1 MRIGFIGT
9 GTMGSV
15 MAQCILQA
23 GHELWV
29 FDTRK
34 EAAAELVKNGAK
46 WSNSQK
52 IAAECDAVFAS
63 LPGPKQVEDVVFN
76 KSTGIINTIKPGTAY
91 FDTTTSS
98 PEVFR
103 KVAAAL
109 AHIGVEAMD
118 TPVSG
123 RPPQMTMM
131 VGGKKEVFDK
141 YQGLLGAMAKNL
153 FYVGEAGTACVAKL
167 ATQYLG
173 YTYFIAATEAF
184 LMAGKAGVN
193 IRTLAEIIPLSAGR
207 GNIGSFTSSVFK
219 GDFDGTA
226 SLDIIVKDLTLACEI
241 AHEFESPAFTG
252 ILAKDIFERGKS
264 KGWGDKPFYAAVQ
277 ILEQMADFKL
287 REKT

>member
-1 MRIGFIGT
+1 MRVGFIGT

-34 EAAAELVKNGAK
+34 EATAELVKNGAR
-46 WSNSQK
+46 WSDSQK
-52 IAAECDAVFAS
+52 IAADCEAIFAS

-76 KSTGIINTIKPGTAY
+76 KSTGIINSIKPGTVY

-103 KVAAAL
+103 KVAKSL
-109 AHIGVEAMD
+109 ADIGVEAMD

-141 YQGLLGAMAKNL
+141 YQNLLGAMAKNL

-173 YTYFIAATEAF
+173 YTYFIAAAEAL

-193 IRTLAEIIPLSAGR
+193 IKILADIIPLSAGR
-207 GNIGSFTSSVFK
+207 GNIGSFTNSVFK
-219 GDFDGTA
+219 GNFEGA
-226 SLDIIVKDLTLACEI
+226 GSLDIIVKDMTLACEI

-252 ILAKDIFERGKS
+252 VLAKDIFERAKS
-264 KGWGDKPFYAAVQ
+264 RGWGDKPFYAAVQ
-277 ILEQMADFKL
+277 VLEQMADFKL
-287 REKT
+287 RDKA